1 MSSKRRLANVSLVAA
16 PLHCQLNLPSDVQHP
31 RPTTVRF
38 EPVQVEHKNEFLLS
52 ALNGAGQ
59 LQLLGA

>member
-16 PLHCQLNLPSDVQHP
+16 PFIASSIYLAAYNIHTQQ
-31 RPTTVRF
+31 TVRF
-38 EPVQVEHKNEFLLS
+38 EPVQYEHKNEFLLS